1 VTDDIIRGLGGK
13 ENILSVDNCFT
24 RLLVAVRDMARVD
37 DTQLK
42 NTGANGVVR
51 NRNEVQVIYG
61 VKVGQVRS
69 RVDNWLAEN

>member
-1 VTDDIIRGLGGK
+1 MKLTVLGG
-13 ENILSVDNCFT
+13 
-24 RLLVAVRDMARVD
+24 
-37 DTQLK
+37 
-42 NTGANGVVR
+42 GVVR

>member
-1 VTDDIIRGLGGK
+1 
-13 ENILSVDNCFT
+13 
-24 RLLVAVRDMARVD
+24 VAVRDMARVD

>member
-1 VTDDIIRGLGGK
+1 MGTIPLAAVSYTHL
-13 ENILSVDNCFT
+13 
-24 RLLVAVRDMARVD
+24 AVRDMARVD
-37 DTQLK
+37 DAQLK